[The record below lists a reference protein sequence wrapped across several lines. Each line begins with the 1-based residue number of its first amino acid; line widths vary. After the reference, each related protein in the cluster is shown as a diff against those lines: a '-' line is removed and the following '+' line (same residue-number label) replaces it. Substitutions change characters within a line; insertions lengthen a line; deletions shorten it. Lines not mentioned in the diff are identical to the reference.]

1 MDRLEGRGRT
11 DADAKRTT
19 IRLGVSH
26 AYTRIAASPLVS
38 AALRASGNP
47 ALRIHTGWSIP
58 LLKELQESRLDA
70 ALMGFPGRWSPPAD
84 LRSEPVREEEL
95 VVIAPR
101 DAKIRGITR
110 LRDLAPHPWILNS
123 EGCGLRARLQAEF
136 AEAGRSLN
144 IHVELRGSL
153 SQHIE
158 FVAAGFGFGL
168 VPLCALSI
176 HPQRREVRRVPLKE
190 TLATSLW
197 VLWRASDRAAEARW
211 AGIRAALIR
220 SATARAL
227 NISVPKGRCSPCFSI
242 TPRGT
247 MQVPAVIFTALANSG
262 AVRFSQRSSMQASN
276 VRLAGSITRGLLQ
289 SDVNHWRAG
298 CQLGSGQF
306 HASGHAFALLG

>member
-1 MDRLEGRGRT
+1 MHERPAGSGGGDLELDQIRAFVFAVEEGSVQGAARRLHRSQPAVSRLVRSLESALGESLLDRSTRPASPTEFGLEVLDEARRALDAVDRLEGRGRP

-26 AYTRIAASPLVS
+26 AYTRIVASPLVS
-38 AALRASGNP
+38 MALSRSGNP
-47 ALRIHTGWSIP
+47 ALRIHTGWSLP

-101 DAKIRGITR
+101 DVRIRGITR

-136 AEAGRSLN
+136 SEAGRSLN
-144 IHVELRGSL
+144 LHVELRGSL

-168 VPLCALSI
+168 VPLRALSV

-190 TLATSLW
+190 TLTTSLW
-197 VLWRASDRAAEARW
+197 VLWRASDRATEARW
-211 AGIRAALIR
+211 AGIRAALVR

-227 NISVPKGRCSPCFSI
+227 
-242 TPRGT
+242 
-247 MQVPAVIFTALANSG
+247 
-262 AVRFSQRSSMQASN
+262 
-276 VRLAGSITRGLLQ
+276 
-289 SDVNHWRAG
+289 
-298 CQLGSGQF
+298 
-306 HASGHAFALLG
+306 

>member
-1 MDRLEGRGRT
+1 MKDRPGPAEGTLELDQIRAFVFAVEEGSVQGAALRLHRSQPAVSRLIRSLEYALGESLLDRSTRPASPTEFGREVLDEARRALDAVDRLEGRGRT
-11 DADAKRTT
+11 DAGAKRTT

-26 AYTRIAASPLVS
+26 AYTRIVASPLVS
-38 AALRASGNP
+38 MALSASGNP

-101 DAKIRGITR
+101 DARIRGITR

-144 IHVELRGSL
+144 LHVELRGSL

-211 AGIRAALIR
+211 AGIRAALVR

-227 NISVPKGRCSPCFSI
+227 
-242 TPRGT
+242 
-247 MQVPAVIFTALANSG
+247 
-262 AVRFSQRSSMQASN
+262 
-276 VRLAGSITRGLLQ
+276 
-289 SDVNHWRAG
+289 
-298 CQLGSGQF
+298 
-306 HASGHAFALLG
+306 

>member
-1 MDRLEGRGRT
+1 MELDQIRAFVFAVEEGSVQGAARRLHRSQPAVSRLIRSLERALGENLLDRGTRPASPTEFGREVLDEARRALDAVDRLEGRGRA
-11 DADAKRTT
+11 DADARRTT

-26 AYTRIAASPLVS
+26 AYTRIVASPLVS

-47 ALRIHTGWSIP
+47 ALRIHTGWSLP

-70 ALMGFPGRWSPPAD
+70 ALMGFPGRWSPPPD

-101 DAKIRGITR
+101 DARIRGVTR

-123 EGCGLRARLQAEF
+123 QGCGLRARLQAEF

-144 IHVELRGSL
+144 LHVELRGSL

-190 TLATSLW
+190 TLATNLW

-211 AGIRAALIR
+211 AGIRAALVR
-220 SATARAL
+220 SATPRAL
-227 NISVPKGRCSPCFSI
+227 
-242 TPRGT
+242 
-247 MQVPAVIFTALANSG
+247 
-262 AVRFSQRSSMQASN
+262 
-276 VRLAGSITRGLLQ
+276 
-289 SDVNHWRAG
+289 
-298 CQLGSGQF
+298 
-306 HASGHAFALLG
+306 